1 MSGVTATQVNLRK
14 EDIHMDPS
22 MAFVY
27 EFDAVV
33 IFCAIICFDVYIIS
47 AAIFDIFKWSRKKW
61 RNRKNADNGK

>member
-1 MSGVTATQVNLRK
+1 
-14 EDIHMDPS
+14 MDPF

-33 IFCAIICFDVYIIS
+33 IFFAIVCFDVYIIS
-47 AAIFDIFKWSRKKW
+47 AAIFDTFKWSRKKW